1 MNYNLKSLYMY
12 YCVLSTKCFSPCEN
26 SNCLGVRVCTC
37 YVMEMTAVMLLIGM
51 GNNVRENR
59 DFVRLFRKS
68 MSRSKM
74 QRDKA
79 SHPVS
84 IFRALGVVT

>member
-1 MNYNLKSLYMY
+1 MLKAYI
-12 YCVLSTKCFSPCEN
+12 CIAVFFFSCEN
-26 SNCLGVRVCTC
+26 IDCLGVGMYTC
-37 YVMEMTAVMLLIGM
+37 YVMKMTAVMLSMGIGI
-51 GNNVRENR
+51 NVRENR
-59 DFVRLFRKS
+59 DFVELFRKS

>member
-1 MNYNLKSLYMY
+1 MFFFL
-12 YCVLSTKCFSPCEN
+12 CEN
-26 SNCLGVRVCTC
+26 SDCLGVRMCTC
-37 YVMEMTAVMLLIGM
+37 YVMKMTVVMLSMGIGI
-51 GNNVRENR
+51 NVRENR
-59 DFVRLFRKS
+59 DFVGLFRKTL
-68 MSRSKM
+68 SRSKM